1 MFLLL
6 IAKEESKYI
15 RKLAILCFK
24 DILTTL
30 NLRLL
35 QLWIQIWTEYRS
47 EA

>member
-15 RKLAILCFK
+15 RKLAILCFT

-30 NLRLL
+30 NLRLWP
-35 QLWIQIWTEYRS
+35 LWIQIRTEHKN
-47 EA
+47 EV